1 MVLCHKI
8 FSLWLSKWFFLLIY
22 REKCVKIRA
31 KTLKLAN
38 QVVKNL
44 SFAAGVQKKLREG
57 GSFMKRYVSFCLLLM
72 VLFAAPCFAEEMG
85 QIAIFTE
92 SVGWTSVG
100 AANTA
105 AQIILDGVTITNDIQ
120 KLGNGDMGTFAEA
133 NTDDGE
139 LDIIILFGYF
149 PPSLYTPGNGQPD
162 GSVGELF
169 LEGGNMFLNTS
180 DYIFYVSSANNDAGG
195 LTNMTDSNFDCWTDG
210 ITNSPTEDGDT
221 YTPSYAGHVGKRS
234 FQINQVAA
242 DADWELEVVFGS
254 DGANTA
260 DPAIIRNLTYNGRVG
275 VVLQV
280 DNNAVPRGEVLTE
293 ILNDWLPT
301 VVSAKS
307 VKPVDKL
314 SVTWGEVKRSF

>member
-1 MVLCHKI
+1 
-8 FSLWLSKWFFLLIY
+8 
-22 REKCVKIRA
+22 
-31 KTLKLAN
+31 
-38 QVVKNL
+38 
-44 SFAAGVQKKLREG
+44 
-57 GSFMKRYVSFCLLLM
+57 MKRYVSFCLLFM
-72 VLFAAPCFAEEMG
+72 VLFAAPCFAEKMG

-92 SVGWTSVG
+92 SVGWTNVG

-120 KLGNGDMGTFAEA
+120 KLSDGDIGTFAEA

-139 LDIIILFGYF
+139 LDVIILFGYF

-162 GSVGELF
+162 NSVGELF

-180 DYIFYVSSANNDAGG
+180 DYIFYVSSTNNAADG
-195 LTNMTDSNFDCWTDG
+195 LMNMTDSNLDCWTADTMNTPTADG
-210 ITNSPTEDGDT
+210 ET
-221 YTPSYAGHVGKRS
+221 YTPSYDGHIGKRS
-234 FQINQVAA
+234 FRIAQVEA

-254 DGANTA
+254 NGDQA
-260 DPAIIRNLTYNGRVG
+260 DPAIIRNLTYDGRVG

-301 VVSAKS
+301 VASAKS
-307 VKPVDKL
+307 VEPVDKL

>member
-1 MVLCHKI
+1 VRRCIFLVLLFMAFATGSC
-8 FSLWLSKWFFLLIY
+8 
-22 REKCVKIRA
+22 
-31 KTLKLAN
+31 
-38 QVVKNL
+38 
-44 SFAAGVQKKLREG
+44 FAAK
-57 GSFMKRYVSFCLLLM
+57 
-72 VLFAAPCFAEEMG
+72 MG

-210 ITNSPTEDGDT
+210 INNTPTADGAT

-234 FQINQVAA
+234 LQIDQVEA

-254 DGANTA
+254 DGTNTA
-260 DPAIIRNLTYNGRVG
+260 DPAIIRNLTYGGRVG

-280 DNNAVPRGEVLTE
+280 DDDSMPKGEVISE
-293 ILNDWLPT
+293 IIENYIGGIITAVEP
-301 VVSAKS
+301 A
-307 VKPVDKL
+307 DKL
-314 SVTWGEVKRSF
+314 AVTWGGIK